1 MASALWRGR
10 GFQRV
15 KPSDAA
21 GFGKPTLAQHAAVQV
36 PKSIASPFGWIV
48 VERID
53 VPAPLV

>member
-1 MASALWRGR
+1 M
-10 GFQRV
+10 